1 MKKIFSIILIF
12 VIIFLHITVYA
23 EYKLRYEELPQTESI
38 LAPDIEMN
46 EKNWIF
52 SVIKEEEPFR
62 RIIQVRDNK
71 YIISINRYN
80 AQSQPLPVKIGLNH
94 ESSADCIWTGEYY
107 YLRGTYLDGYWP
119 DANQYAL
126 PLTLYDENGNKIKTY
141 ELNKRANKNGFGQH
155 VIKIGYLNGIYY
167 ALLRAEGQDREEKV
181 IKSIDFEN
189 WEITNEEV
197 PQIVGNIMMKENDIS
212 ARGYDFIGINYEET
226 KKYTLFYTLGDWIVD
241 KDEEG
246 DFYISND
253 NIYFVKLNS
262 PKELKQ
268 SDEQI
273 DYVVNCVYEYND
285 NIIID
290 LFKKTYDNG
299 APAQTTSIIRLT
311 VQKDEIYDRLDEMKN
326 SPYVVLN
333 NKILGFDVPPIIEDG
348 STLVPMRFLF
358 EQMGADVEW
367 DSETQ
372 TATATLDNKAVTF
385 SIDNVNAR
393 INNKSAKMDV
403 PARLVN
409 GKTMVPLRFLSEN
422 MGYDV
427 DWDADSRTA
436 IVR

>member
-290 LFKKTYDNG
+290 LFKKT
-299 APAQTTSIIRLT
+299 
-311 VQKDEIYDRLDEMKN
+311 
-326 SPYVVLN
+326 
-333 NKILGFDVPPIIEDG
+333 
-348 STLVPMRFLF
+348 
-358 EQMGADVEW
+358 
-367 DSETQ
+367 
-372 TATATLDNKAVTF
+372 
-385 SIDNVNAR
+385 
-393 INNKSAKMDV
+393 
-403 PARLVN
+403 
-409 GKTMVPLRFLSEN
+409 
-422 MGYDV
+422 
-427 DWDADSRTA
+427 
-436 IVR
+436 

>member
-1 MKKIFSIILIF
+1 M
-12 VIIFLHITVYA
+12 
-23 EYKLRYEELPQTESI
+23 
-38 LAPDIEMN
+38 
-46 EKNWIF
+46 
-52 SVIKEEEPFR
+52 
-62 RIIQVRDNK
+62 
-71 YIISINRYN
+71 
-80 AQSQPLPVKIGLNH
+80 
-94 ESSADCIWTGEYY
+94 
-107 YLRGTYLDGYWP
+107 RGTYLDGYWP

-241 KDEEG
+241 KDEEE

-372 TATATLDNKAVTF
+372 TATATIENKAVTF

-393 INNKSAKMDV
+393 INNKPAKMDV

>member
-80 AQSQPLPVKIGLNH
+80 AQSQPLPVKIGLNQ

-241 KDEEG
+241 KDEEE

-333 NKILGFDVPPIIEDG
+333 NKILGFDVPPVIEDG

-367 DSETQ
+367 DGKTK
-372 TATATLDNKAVTF
+372 TATATLGDKEITF

-393 INNKSAKMDV
+393 INNKPAKMDV
-403 PARLVN
+403 PARLIN
-409 GKTMVPLRFLSEN
+409 DKTMVPLRFLSEN

>member
-94 ESSADCIWTGEYY
+94 ESSIWTGEYY

-367 DSETQ
+367 DGKTQ
-372 TATATLDNKAVTF
+372 TATATIDNKAVTF

-393 INNKSAKMDV
+393 INNKPAKMDV

>member
-1 MKKIFSIILIF
+1 M
-12 VIIFLHITVYA
+12 
-23 EYKLRYEELPQTESI
+23 
-38 LAPDIEMN
+38 
-46 EKNWIF
+46 
-52 SVIKEEEPFR
+52 
-62 RIIQVRDNK
+62 
-71 YIISINRYN
+71 
-80 AQSQPLPVKIGLNH
+80 
-94 ESSADCIWTGEYY
+94 
-107 YLRGTYLDGYWP
+107 RGTYLDGYWP

-299 APAQTTSIIRLT
+299 APLKQR
-311 VQKDEIYDRLDEMKN
+311 Q
-326 SPYVVLN
+326 
-333 NKILGFDVPPIIEDG
+333 
-348 STLVPMRFLF
+348 
-358 EQMGADVEW
+358 
-367 DSETQ
+367 
-372 TATATLDNKAVTF
+372 
-385 SIDNVNAR
+385 
-393 INNKSAKMDV
+393 
-403 PARLVN
+403 
-409 GKTMVPLRFLSEN
+409 
-422 MGYDV
+422 
-427 DWDADSRTA
+427 
-436 IVR
+436 